1 MQVGGKRWLFY
12 DFPVTARA
20 RLIEGA
26 LSGGHI
32 AAWKSGVA
40 LTQYARGQVHA
51 GATLPLTLTWSVETP
66 PLEVVYH
73 TGTYLLA
80 MDDQIVAQSDGPGFD
95 SIQWQAD
102 DLFITWFNLSVPQ
115 DLAPGIYRVAIA
127 LYTWPDLGRASLVSG
142 ENTAFLEQLQ
152 VSSE

>member
-12 DFPVTARA
+12 DFPVTAWA
-20 RLIEGA
+20 RRIEGA

-32 AAWKSGVA
+32 A
-40 LTQYARGQVHA
+40 
-51 GATLPLTLTWSVETP
+51 
-66 PLEVVYH
+66 
-73 TGTYLLA
+73 
-80 MDDQIVAQSDGPGFD
+80 AQSDGPGFD

-115 DLAPGIYRVAIA
+115 DLAPSIYRVAIA
-127 LYTWPDLGRASLVSG
+127 LYTWPDLGRASLVSL
-142 ENTAFLEQLQ
+142 ETTAFLERLQ